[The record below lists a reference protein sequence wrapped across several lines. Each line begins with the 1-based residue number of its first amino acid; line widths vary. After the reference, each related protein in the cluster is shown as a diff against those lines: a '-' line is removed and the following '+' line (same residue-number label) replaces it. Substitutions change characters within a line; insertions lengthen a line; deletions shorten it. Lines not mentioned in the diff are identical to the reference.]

1 MRLLPRTL
9 AGQAVALQVVVVGLI
24 VVGGSVLAVVDS
36 RADER
41 RAAGQQVTAVAV
53 SLADSPA
60 VAQALVS
67 PDPTATLQ
75 PITEEVRAA
84 TDIAFI
90 TIMAPDGTRFTHTT
104 PALIGQTYIGSR
116 SQALRGEVYTETTA
130 GSLGPSIRT
139 IAPVRASDGRIVGLV
154 AAGIT
159 LDTLT
164 RAWLGQL
171 PLIACIAAAS
181 LAVALG
187 GLLLIRRRLR
197 MQTGGLAPDQLR
209 LMYEHHDAV
218 LHSVREGLIV
228 VEDSRP
234 VLVNDEARRLLGVRS
249 GTPDDPDPTAVPAG
263 AGDLD
268 VPGFVVDSVTPLDDV
283 LTPHRGRVLMVSR
296 SPVPGRDDGAVVTIR
311 DRSEVLDALGELD
324 AMTRFAESLRSRAH
338 ESANRL
344 HTIVA
349 LIEMGRADGAA
360 QLATTELQLSQHL
373 IDRMSETVA
382 EPALAALLLGKTAQA
397 SERGIA
403 LTLTEDS
410 QVGDDATRLLPVS
423 DMITVVGNLIDNALD
438 ATDPD
443 DPWVEVTIVGDATHL
458 EATVADSGAGMN
470 PEVFEMA
477 QGRGYSTKSGGDEA
491 GRGLGLALV
500 AQVVARHH
508 GTLHAENTY
517 GSVVTVRLGDCP
529 PTQSEAPR

>member
-1 MRLLPRTL
+1 
-9 AGQAVALQVVVVGLI
+9 
-24 VVGGSVLAVVDS
+24 
-36 RADER
+36 
-41 RAAGQQVTAVAV
+41 
-53 SLADSPA
+53 
-60 VAQALVS
+60 
-67 PDPTATLQ
+67 
-75 PITEEVRAA
+75 
-84 TDIAFI
+84 
-90 TIMAPDGTRFTHTT
+90 
-104 PALIGQTYIGSR
+104 
-116 SQALRGEVYTETTA
+116 
-130 GSLGPSIRT
+130 
-139 IAPVRASDGRIVGLV
+139 
-154 AAGIT
+154 
-159 LDTLT
+159 
-164 RAWLGQL
+164 
-171 PLIACIAAAS
+171 
-181 LAVALG
+181 
-187 GLLLIRRRLR
+187 
-197 MQTGGLAPDQLR
+197 
-209 LMYEHHDAV
+209 
-218 LHSVREGLIV
+218 
-228 VEDSRP
+228 
-234 VLVNDEARRLLGVRS
+234 
-249 GTPDDPDPTAVPAG
+249 
-263 AGDLD
+263 
-268 VPGFVVDSVTPLDDV
+268 
-283 LTPHRGRVLMVSR
+283 MVSR

-349 LIEMGRADGAA
+349 LIEMGRADEAA